1 MALSRTGAQLDT
13 LLKELGD
20 GLVMRRGTVEDADAL
35 ADFQAITNSS
45 TEEPDEGIRHWTR
58 DMASG
63 GMPGFD
69 PSDFTI
75 VEDSAT
81 GVIASSLNLISQTWT
96 YGGVEFGVGR
106 IELVATHPNYRRRG
120 LVRAQMEVVH
130 EWSAARGE
138 MVQAITGIP
147 WYYRQFG
154 YEMAL
159 EHAGGRSGEAL
170 NDVPDRA
177 GQVEQFTLRPATL
190 EDLPF
195 ASRLYERGAERHLVS
210 CVRGDEMWRYDL
222 DGRSEDGT
230 HRREMCMIEDRA
242 GRLVGCLL
250 HAGALWGTKLAATLF
265 ELEPDVSWEAVT
277 PSVVRYLSETGRE
290 YAARNGGGFDAV
302 LWGLSSEHPAYE
314 VSGLMP
320 HAERPY
326 AWYLRVTDVP
336 AFVSRIAPVLE
347 DNLSSSRAAGYSCDL
362 KISFVGDGLR
372 MAFEDG
378 RLTAAERWMPTQLD
392 SRLTAR
398 VRDALFPDLTFL
410 QLLVGF
416 RSVEDLEY
424 AFPDCRASSD
434 GARGLLNSLFPKRVS
449 SVWGIE

>member
-63 GMPGFD
+63 GTPGFD

-106 IELVATHPNYRRRG
+106 NELVATHPNYRRRG

-159 EHAGGRSGEAL
+159 EHAGKLKQAL
-170 NDVPDRA
+170 CAHPIKLLSKRNI
-177 GQVEQFTLRPATL
+177 QQE
-190 EDLPF
+190 
-195 ASRLYERGAERHLVS
+195 AER
-210 CVRGDEMWRYDL
+210 
-222 DGRSEDGT
+222 T
-230 HRREMCMIEDRA
+230 H
-242 GRLVGCLL
+242 
-250 HAGALWGTKLAATLF
+250 
-265 ELEPDVSWEAVT
+265 
-277 PSVVRYLSETGRE
+277 
-290 YAARNGGGFDAV
+290 
-302 LWGLSSEHPAYE
+302 
-314 VSGLMP
+314 
-320 HAERPY
+320 
-326 AWYLRVTDVP
+326 
-336 AFVSRIAPVLE
+336 
-347 DNLSSSRAAGYSCDL
+347 
-362 KISFVGDGLR
+362 
-372 MAFEDG
+372 
-378 RLTAAERWMPTQLD
+378 
-392 SRLTAR
+392 
-398 VRDALFPDLTFL
+398 
-410 QLLVGF
+410 
-416 RSVEDLEY
+416 
-424 AFPDCRASSD
+424 
-434 GARGLLNSLFPKRVS
+434 
-449 SVWGIE
+449 